1 MAKDSNPSKQEWRA
15 LYEASASFKV
25 LAPWEWMRE
34 HQIFC
39 VADPEGREIGYC
51 GVTGADGEHMSLIVN
66 LGAEGLWGY
75 LTTLELGDVVDPI
88 ELLFIQRNLM
98 ASFEDR
104 DMLRREDRDV
114 IKGLG
119 LSFRGKGAWPLFRS
133 FSPGF
138 VPWILTSWEARF
150 LSVCLEQAIDI
161 SERVRDDPELI
172 DFEEDRTL
180 LSRVPVEG
188 RSGVEWRDE
197 RRPVPDLNQPPLP
210 RPQLDMKRAK
220 RTLEGA
226 KRLDS
231 VWECD
236 MFHIPEP
243 THEKRGERPYF
254 PRLALW
260 VDQGTGLVVGHSM
273 FGPVE
278 TPDLSRATLRVIE
291 RMGKPTSFLVQSPKV
306 ASLLEQLAELGGIRL
321 QPVER
326 LDGIENARWSMLSGF
341 R

>member
-1 MAKDSNPSKQEWRA
+1 MARDSNPSKQEWRV
-15 LYEASASFKV
+15 LYEASASFKA
-25 LAPWEWMRE
+25 LAPWKWMRE
-34 HQIFC
+34 HHLFC
-39 VADPEGREIGYC
+39 IDDPEGREIGYC

-66 LGAEGLWGY
+66 LGAEGLSGY
-75 LTTLELGDVVDPI
+75 LTTIELGDVVDPI

-98 ASFEDR
+98 VSFEDR
-104 DMLRREDRDV
+104 DMLRLEDRDV

-119 LSFRGKGAWPLFRS
+119 LSFRGKGAWPVFRS
-133 FSPGF
+133 FLPGF
-138 VPWILTSWEARF
+138 VPWYLTSWEARF
-150 LSVCLEQAIDI
+150 LRVCLEQAIEI
-161 SERVRDDPELI
+161 ARRVRDDPKLI

-188 RSGVEWRDE
+188 KTSVEWRDE
-197 RRPVPDLNQPPLP
+197 RRPVPDLKRSPSP
-210 RPQLDMKRAK
+210 RPQLDMKKAK

-231 VWECD
+231 VWEVD

-260 VDQGTGLVVGHSM
+260 VDHGTGLVVGYSM

-278 TPDLSRATLRVIE
+278 TPDLSMATLRVIE
-291 RMGKPTSFLVQSPKV
+291 RTGIPTSFLGQSPKV
-306 ASLLEQLAELGGIRL
+306 ASLLEPLAELGGIRL
-321 QPVER
+321 QPEER
-326 LDGIENARWSMLSGF
+326 LDGIENA
-341 R
+341 